1 MNDDSPGGD
10 LQAAVSDVAA
20 PEATSGTE
28 LPSLAALAAA
38 ADPTLVGL
46 VGAEQ
51 PTPVLDDGIP
61 GQVDGHAYDGHVAL
75 VLDPGFL
82 PGMDSTLDLLTTST
96 DLFDV
101 PAMDIGGE
109 WNDATST

>member
-1 MNDDSPGGD
+1 M
-10 LQAAVSDVAA
+10 
-20 PEATSGTE
+20 
-28 LPSLAALAAA
+28 
-38 ADPTLVGL
+38 
-46 VGAEQ
+46 
-51 PTPVLDDGIP
+51 LDDGIL
-61 GQVDGHAYDGHVAL
+61 GQADDHVYDGHVAL
-75 VLDPGFL
+75 VLDPESL

>member
-1 MNDDSPGGD
+1 MNDDSPGEPP
-10 LQAAVSDVAA
+10 AAVSDIAG
-20 PEATSGTE
+20 PEAVSDTE
-28 LPSLAALAAA
+28 LPSLAVLATA

-46 VGAEQ
+46 LGAAQ
-51 PTPVLDDGIP
+51 PTLVLDDGIP
-61 GQVDGHAYDGHVAL
+61 SQADGHVYDGHVAL
-75 VLDPGFL
+75 VLDPESL